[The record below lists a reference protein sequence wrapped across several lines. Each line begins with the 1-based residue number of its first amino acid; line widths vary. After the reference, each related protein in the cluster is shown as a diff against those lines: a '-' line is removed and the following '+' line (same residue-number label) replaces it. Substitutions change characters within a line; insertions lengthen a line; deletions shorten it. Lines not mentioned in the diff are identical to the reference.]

1 DTPKKAGAAS
11 YSGSKYSQAA
21 PMFCDMMDENS
32 VDYVK
37 KFRDLAKKM
46 GNDQE
51 SSSSDNVDCGPSI
64 SFKSLLSEASN
75 D

>member
-1 DTPKKAGAAS
+1 
-11 YSGSKYSQAA
+11 
-21 PMFCDMMDENS
+21 MFCDLIDDNS

-51 SSSSDNVDCGPSI
+51 SSTSDNDSDPSPSF
-64 SFKSLLSEASN
+64 SFKTFLSEASK
-75 D
+75 

>member
-1 DTPKKAGAAS
+1 
-11 YSGSKYSQAA
+11 
-21 PMFCDMMDENS
+21 MFCDMMDENS

-51 SSSSDNVDCGPSI
+51 SSSSDVDSGPSSTI
-64 SFKSLLSEASN
+64 SFISLLSEASK
-75 D
+75 